1 MDTNYKS
8 KHRDTKNFT
17 ENTVNSNNFS
27 VTSVVKNKSNKM
39 KDKFLKIF
47 TFLIFG
53 IGFSQTPISLES
65 AINKALNNNLA
76 IKDGTLKVQYQ
87 EKMQRSATV
96 IDPLMISGEIGQ
108 MNSAYVDNKFSVSQ
122 TIRLPK
128 FYNSQ
133 KKVLAEE
140 YKNSMLQLDVHK
152 WQLKK
157 EISLIY
163 NELKYLDEKKKLLK
177 KADSIF
183 SQYYKRAELRLKK
196 GESNLL
202 EKATAENLRSQAEL
216 QLNALEKDR
225 EIALQKFNFLIND
238 GTFYQNDKEKY
249 TVLDINNL
257 GENFSGNPIILKQ
270 LEQEKNIQNAKLLAE
285 KSKLTPSFNIGYNNM
300 SMYGTGA
307 DDKFYERSARFH
319 SGMVGIGLPVFNSAQ
334 KSVIEAQKINQQIA
348 ENNYQ
353 LGSLKLKNQYTQN
366 FNLYQKLTNEISY
379 YQKTGLAN
387 SESILK
393 TANNQYYNG
402 EINYL
407 EWTLLVNQAFEIEN
421 KYTDRL
427 KELNDIIIEINAL
440 KSEN

>member
-1 MDTNYKS
+1 
-8 KHRDTKNFT
+8 
-17 ENTVNSNNFS
+17 
-27 VTSVVKNKSNKM
+27 
-39 KDKFLKIF
+39 
-47 TFLIFG
+47 
-53 IGFSQTPISLES
+53 
-65 AINKALNNNLA
+65 
-76 IKDGTLKVQYQ
+76 
-87 EKMQRSATV
+87 
-96 IDPLMISGEIGQ
+96 
-108 MNSAYVDNKFSVSQ
+108 
-122 TIRLPK
+122 
-128 FYNSQ
+128 
-133 KKVLAEE
+133 
-140 YKNSMLQLDVHK
+140 LDVHK
-152 WQLKK
+152 WQIIK

-257 GENFSGNPIILKQ
+257 DENFSGNPIILKQ

-300 SMYGTGA
+300 SMYGNGA

-353 LGSLKLKNQYTQN
+353 LGSLQLKNQYTQN